1 MIAFTLYT
9 GRMHLMA
16 GLKNQM
22 HKLEV
27 FLAAQIKY
35 RNDAGLRTRRE
46 VAYERIK
53 DALKNAGLEPG
64 EPLSEVGLSKLLG
77 ISRTPVREAL
87 QQLAQEG
94 LVQVIPGRA
103 VTVASRSVK
112 DVLDVVH
119 LRSLLEP
126 ELARL
131 VAEAATPGQIVQLE
145 AAMHEMEAAIQ
156 ADDYAAWSKADADF
170 HEIMHLAC
178 PNPLLGETIVLLRNR
193 VHHLA
198 DTDSRGNPARL
209 AACTAEH
216 RRVVDA
222 VASHDPTE
230 AEQAMRDHLNQLRLS
245 LFSRLSYG

>member
-1 MIAFTLYT
+1 M
-9 GRMHLMA
+9 
-16 GLKNQM
+16 Q
-22 HKLEV
+22 KLENYLTQQASKLSDEV
-27 FLAAQIKY
+27 SHTL
-35 RNDAGLRTRRE
+35 RE
-46 VAYERIK
+46 VAYARIK
-53 DALKNAGLEPG
+53 DALHHAGLAPG

-103 VTVASRSVK
+103 VTVASRSLK

-131 VAEAATPGQIVQLE
+131 VADTALPQHIELLQDSI
-145 AAMHEMEAAIQ
+145 HYMEQ
-156 ADDYAAWSKADADF
+156 ALKDPDYSAWAKADALF
-170 HEIMHLAC
+170 HETMHQAC

-198 DTDSRGNPARL
+198 NTDSRTNPARL

-216 RRVVDA
+216 RRVVEAVTNHDA
-222 VASHDPTE
+222 AE
-230 AEQAMRDHLNQLRLS
+230 AENAMRDHLAQLRLS
-245 LFSRLSYG
+245 LFNQLSYG